1 MVAVRYKEK
10 NAVIQKISQ
19 NTLGIYLIHVIVLR
33 FMERILPVS
42 LIRGVIMI
50 KTKKQDRVPG
60 IIISAVLFCAE
71 MAFIVLLLYTK
82 LISVKYIGVISAVL
96 LVFLLLVYLLVRKAR
111 KKIRFIIGVVLSVL
125 ILAVLGTGS
134 LYIYKTVSALDTITG
149 VNKDVTKINVY
160 VKEDDPAQKLADAS
174 GYTFGILSELDRDNT
189 DQALQQMYYELGSD
203 VQTNEYSGLSELA
216 DSLNNGTT
224 GAIILNQAYLDV
236 LDEMDNYS
244 SFSSQLREI
253 ASLQVETVVQRK
265 TPQVTE
271 ATGSTT
277 ETSDNSSAD
286 AAVTDEVYTIYVSG
300 IDTRGEMT
308 ASSRSDVNII
318 LTVNTRTKQIL
329 MISTPRDYFVPLSIS
344 NGVPDKLTHAGIYGV
359 NVSMDTLNMLY
370 DININ
375 YYFRLNFAGFEK
387 IIDALGGITV
397 NSDYEFDSQNTKGY
411 HFNKGENHL
420 NGEQALVFTR
430 ERYAFKE
437 GDRQRGR
444 DQMAVIQGVV
454 DKATQPAFLKN
465 YLSVMDSLDGCFETN
480 VPYDIIASLVR
491 RQLDEGG
498 SWQVLSYSADG
509 TGDTQKPYSMSQK
522 AYVMI
527 PDQTTVDKA
536 KTLMKKVREGF
547 MLSEADVAR

>member
-1 MVAVRYKEK
+1 
-10 NAVIQKISQ
+10 
-19 NTLGIYLIHVIVLR
+19 
-33 FMERILPVS
+33 
-42 LIRGVIMI
+42 MI

-71 MAFIVLLLYTK
+71 MAFIVILLYTK

>member
-1 MVAVRYKEK
+1 
-10 NAVIQKISQ
+10 
-19 NTLGIYLIHVIVLR
+19 
-33 FMERILPVS
+33 
-42 LIRGVIMI
+42 MI

-174 GYTFGILSELDRDNT
+174 GYTFGILSELDRDNP

>member
-1 MVAVRYKEK
+1 
-10 NAVIQKISQ
+10 
-19 NTLGIYLIHVIVLR
+19 
-33 FMERILPVS
+33 
-42 LIRGVIMI
+42 MI

-271 ATGSTT
+271 AVGSTT

-491 RQLDEGG
+491 KQLDEGG

>member
-1 MVAVRYKEK
+1 
-10 NAVIQKISQ
+10 
-19 NTLGIYLIHVIVLR
+19 
-33 FMERILPVS
+33 
-42 LIRGVIMI
+42 MI

-271 ATGSTT
+271 AAGSTT

-329 MISTPRDYFVPLSIS
+329 MVSTPRDYFVPLSIS

>member
-1 MVAVRYKEK
+1 
-10 NAVIQKISQ
+10 
-19 NTLGIYLIHVIVLR
+19 
-33 FMERILPVS
+33 
-42 LIRGVIMI
+42 MI

-375 YYFRLNFAGFEK
+375 YYFRLNFEGFEK

>member
-1 MVAVRYKEK
+1 M
-10 NAVIQKISQ
+10 
-19 NTLGIYLIHVIVLR
+19 
-33 FMERILPVS
+33 
-42 LIRGVIMI
+42 
-50 KTKKQDRVPG
+50 
-60 IIISAVLFCAE
+60 
-71 MAFIVLLLYTK
+71 
-82 LISVKYIGVISAVL
+82 
-96 LVFLLLVYLLVRKAR
+96 
-111 KKIRFIIGVVLSVL
+111 
-125 ILAVLGTGS
+125 LGTGS

>member
-1 MVAVRYKEK
+1 
-10 NAVIQKISQ
+10 
-19 NTLGIYLIHVIVLR
+19 
-33 FMERILPVS
+33 
-42 LIRGVIMI
+42 MI

-111 KKIRFIIGVVLSVL
+111 KKIRFIAGVVLSVL

-271 ATGSTT
+271 AAGSTT

-329 MISTPRDYFVPLSIS
+329 MVSTPRDYFVPLSIS

-491 RQLDEGG
+491 KQLDEGG
-498 SWQVLSYSADG
+498 SWQVLSYSTDG

>member
-1 MVAVRYKEK
+1 
-10 NAVIQKISQ
+10 
-19 NTLGIYLIHVIVLR
+19 
-33 FMERILPVS
+33 
-42 LIRGVIMI
+42 MI

-420 NGEQALVFTR
+420 NGEQ
-430 ERYAFKE
+430 
-437 GDRQRGR
+437 
-444 DQMAVIQGVV
+444 VIQGVV

>member
-1 MVAVRYKEK
+1 
-10 NAVIQKISQ
+10 
-19 NTLGIYLIHVIVLR
+19 
-33 FMERILPVS
+33 
-42 LIRGVIMI
+42 MI

-111 KKIRFIIGVVLSVL
+111 KKIRFIIGIVLSVL

-174 GYTFGILSELDRDNT
+174 GYTFGILSELDKDNT

-271 ATGSTT
+271 AAGSTT
-277 ETSDNSSAD
+277 EETSDNSSAD

-329 MISTPRDYFVPLSIS
+329 MVSTPRDYFVPLSIS

>member
-1 MVAVRYKEK
+1 
-10 NAVIQKISQ
+10 
-19 NTLGIYLIHVIVLR
+19 
-33 FMERILPVS
+33 
-42 LIRGVIMI
+42 MI

-82 LISVKYIGVISAVL
+82 LISVKYIGVISAVV

>member
-1 MVAVRYKEK
+1 
-10 NAVIQKISQ
+10 
-19 NTLGIYLIHVIVLR
+19 
-33 FMERILPVS
+33 
-42 LIRGVIMI
+42 MI

-71 MAFIVLLLYTK
+71 MAFIVLLLYMK

>member
-1 MVAVRYKEK
+1 
-10 NAVIQKISQ
+10 
-19 NTLGIYLIHVIVLR
+19 
-33 FMERILPVS
+33 
-42 LIRGVIMI
+42 MI

-82 LISVKYIGVISAVL
+82 LISVKYIGVISAML

-271 ATGSTT
+271 AVGSTT

-329 MISTPRDYFVPLSIS
+329 MVSTPRDYFVPLSIS

-491 RQLDEGG
+491 KQFDEGG
-498 SWQVLSYSADG
+498 SWQVLSYSTDG

>member
-1 MVAVRYKEK
+1 
-10 NAVIQKISQ
+10 
-19 NTLGIYLIHVIVLR
+19 
-33 FMERILPVS
+33 
-42 LIRGVIMI
+42 MI

-82 LISVKYIGVISAVL
+82 LISVKYIGVISAML
-96 LVFLLLVYLLVRKAR
+96 LVFLLLVYLLVRKVR

-271 ATGSTT
+271 AVGSTT

-329 MISTPRDYFVPLSIS
+329 MVSTPRDYFVPLSIS

-491 RQLDEGG
+491 KQLDEGG
-498 SWQVLSYSADG
+498 SWQVLSYSTDG

>member
-1 MVAVRYKEK
+1 
-10 NAVIQKISQ
+10 
-19 NTLGIYLIHVIVLR
+19 
-33 FMERILPVS
+33 
-42 LIRGVIMI
+42 MI

-82 LISVKYIGVISAVL
+82 LISVKYIGVISAML

-271 ATGSTT
+271 AVGSTT

-329 MISTPRDYFVPLSIS
+329 MVSTPRDYFVPLSIS

-491 RQLDEGG
+491 KQLDEGG
-498 SWQVLSYSADG
+498 SWQGLSYSTDG

>member
-1 MVAVRYKEK
+1 
-10 NAVIQKISQ
+10 
-19 NTLGIYLIHVIVLR
+19 
-33 FMERILPVS
+33 
-42 LIRGVIMI
+42 MI

-547 MLSEADVAR
+547 MLSEADVDR

>member
-1 MVAVRYKEK
+1 M
-10 NAVIQKISQ
+10 
-19 NTLGIYLIHVIVLR
+19 
-33 FMERILPVS
+33 
-42 LIRGVIMI
+42 
-50 KTKKQDRVPG
+50 
-60 IIISAVLFCAE
+60 
-71 MAFIVLLLYTK
+71 
-82 LISVKYIGVISAVL
+82 
-96 LVFLLLVYLLVRKAR
+96 
-111 KKIRFIIGVVLSVL
+111 
-125 ILAVLGTGS
+125 
-134 LYIYKTVSALDTITG
+134 LDTITG

>member
-1 MVAVRYKEK
+1 
-10 NAVIQKISQ
+10 
-19 NTLGIYLIHVIVLR
+19 
-33 FMERILPVS
+33 
-42 LIRGVIMI
+42 MI

-82 LISVKYIGVISAVL
+82 LISVKYIGVISAML

-271 ATGSTT
+271 AVGSTT

-329 MISTPRDYFVPLSIS
+329 MVSTPRDYFVPLSIS

-491 RQLDEGG
+491 KQLDEGG
-498 SWQVLSYSADG
+498 SWQVLSYSTDG

-522 AYVMI
+522 AYAMI

>member
-1 MVAVRYKEK
+1 
-10 NAVIQKISQ
+10 
-19 NTLGIYLIHVIVLR
+19 
-33 FMERILPVS
+33 
-42 LIRGVIMI
+42 MI

-125 ILAVLGTGS
+125 ILEVLGTGS

>member
-1 MVAVRYKEK
+1 
-10 NAVIQKISQ
+10 
-19 NTLGIYLIHVIVLR
+19 
-33 FMERILPVS
+33 
-42 LIRGVIMI
+42 MI

-82 LISVKYIGVISAVL
+82 LISVKYIGVISAML

-271 ATGSTT
+271 AVGSTT

-329 MISTPRDYFVPLSIS
+329 MVSTPRDYFVPLSIS

-491 RQLDEGG
+491 KQLDEGG
-498 SWQVLSYSADG
+498 SWQVLSYSTDG

-527 PDQTTVDKA
+527 PDQTPVDKA

>member
-1 MVAVRYKEK
+1 
-10 NAVIQKISQ
+10 
-19 NTLGIYLIHVIVLR
+19 
-33 FMERILPVS
+33 
-42 LIRGVIMI
+42 MI

-375 YYFRLNFAGFEK
+375 YYFRLNCAGFEK

>member
-1 MVAVRYKEK
+1 
-10 NAVIQKISQ
+10 
-19 NTLGIYLIHVIVLR
+19 
-33 FMERILPVS
+33 
-42 LIRGVIMI
+42 MI

-82 LISVKYIGVISAVL
+82 FISVKYIGVISAML

-271 ATGSTT
+271 AVGSTT

-329 MISTPRDYFVPLSIS
+329 MVSTPRDYFVPLSIS

-454 DKATQPAFLKN
+454 DKATQPAVLKN

-491 RQLDEGG
+491 KQLDEGG
-498 SWQVLSYSADG
+498 SWQVLSYSTDG

>member
-1 MVAVRYKEK
+1 
-10 NAVIQKISQ
+10 
-19 NTLGIYLIHVIVLR
+19 
-33 FMERILPVS
+33 
-42 LIRGVIMI
+42 MI

-60 IIISAVLFCAE
+60 IIISAVLICAE

-82 LISVKYIGVISAVL
+82 LISVKYIGVISAML

-271 ATGSTT
+271 AVGSTT

-329 MISTPRDYFVPLSIS
+329 MVSTPRDYFVPLSIS

-491 RQLDEGG
+491 KQLDEGG
-498 SWQVLSYSADG
+498 SWQVLSYSTDG

>member
-1 MVAVRYKEK
+1 
-10 NAVIQKISQ
+10 
-19 NTLGIYLIHVIVLR
+19 
-33 FMERILPVS
+33 
-42 LIRGVIMI
+42 MI

-82 LISVKYIGVISAVL
+82 LISVKYIGVISAML

-329 MISTPRDYFVPLSIS
+329 MVSTPRDYFVPLSIS

-491 RQLDEGG
+491 KQLDEGG
-498 SWQVLSYSADG
+498 SWQVLSYSTDG

>member
-1 MVAVRYKEK
+1 
-10 NAVIQKISQ
+10 
-19 NTLGIYLIHVIVLR
+19 
-33 FMERILPVS
+33 
-42 LIRGVIMI
+42 MI

-522 AYVMI
+522 AYVMV

-536 KTLMKKVREGF
+536 KTLMQKVRQGF
-547 MLSEADVAR
+547 MLSEADVSAQ

>member
-1 MVAVRYKEK
+1 MV
-10 NAVIQKISQ
+10 
-19 NTLGIYLIHVIVLR
+19 
-33 FMERILPVS
+33 
-42 LIRGVIMI
+42 
-50 KTKKQDRVPG
+50 
-60 IIISAVLFCAE
+60 
-71 MAFIVLLLYTK
+71 
-82 LISVKYIGVISAVL
+82 
-96 LVFLLLVYLLVRKAR
+96 
-111 KKIRFIIGVVLSVL
+111 
-125 ILAVLGTGS
+125 
-134 LYIYKTVSALDTITG
+134 
-149 VNKDVTKINVY
+149 
-160 VKEDDPAQKLADAS
+160 
-174 GYTFGILSELDRDNT
+174 
-189 DQALQQMYYELGSD
+189 
-203 VQTNEYSGLSELA
+203 
-216 DSLNNGTT
+216 
-224 GAIILNQAYLDV
+224 
-236 LDEMDNYS
+236 
-244 SFSSQLREI
+244 
-253 ASLQVETVVQRK
+253 
-265 TPQVTE
+265 
-271 ATGSTT
+271 
-277 ETSDNSSAD
+277 
-286 AAVTDEVYTIYVSG
+286 
-300 IDTRGEMT
+300 
-308 ASSRSDVNII
+308 
-318 LTVNTRTKQIL
+318 
-329 MISTPRDYFVPLSIS
+329 STPRDYFVPLSIS

-491 RQLDEGG
+491 KQLDEGG
-498 SWQVLSYSADG
+498 SWQVLSYSTDG

>member
-1 MVAVRYKEK
+1 
-10 NAVIQKISQ
+10 
-19 NTLGIYLIHVIVLR
+19 
-33 FMERILPVS
+33 
-42 LIRGVIMI
+42 MI

-82 LISVKYIGVISAVL
+82 FISVKYIGVISAML

-149 VNKDVTKINVY
+149 VNKDATKINVY

-271 ATGSTT
+271 AVGSTT

-329 MISTPRDYFVPLSIS
+329 MVSTPRDYFVPLSIS

-491 RQLDEGG
+491 KQLDEGG
-498 SWQVLSYSADG
+498 SWQVLSYSTDG

>member
-1 MVAVRYKEK
+1 
-10 NAVIQKISQ
+10 
-19 NTLGIYLIHVIVLR
+19 
-33 FMERILPVS
+33 
-42 LIRGVIMI
+42 MI

-271 ATGSTT
+271 AVGSTT

>member
-1 MVAVRYKEK
+1 
-10 NAVIQKISQ
+10 
-19 NTLGIYLIHVIVLR
+19 
-33 FMERILPVS
+33 
-42 LIRGVIMI
+42 MI

-82 LISVKYIGVISAVL
+82 LISVKYIGVISAML

-271 ATGSTT
+271 AAGSTT

-286 AAVTDEVYTIYVSG
+286 AAETDEVYTIYVSG

-329 MISTPRDYFVPLSIS
+329 MVSTPRDYFVPLSIS

-498 SWQVLSYSADG
+498 SWQVLSYSVDG

>member
-1 MVAVRYKEK
+1 
-10 NAVIQKISQ
+10 
-19 NTLGIYLIHVIVLR
+19 
-33 FMERILPVS
+33 
-42 LIRGVIMI
+42 MI
-50 KTKKQDRVPG
+50 KTKKQDRLPG
-60 IIISAVLFCAE
+60 ILISLFLLIVE
-71 MAFIVLLLYTK
+71 LAFIVLLLYAK
-82 LISVKYIGVISAVL
+82 LISVKYIGMISAGL
-96 LVFLLLVYLLVRKAR
+96 LVALIFVYLLVRKVR
-111 KKIRFIIGVVLSVL
+111 KRIRFGVGVVLAVL
-125 ILAVLGTGS
+125 IVVALGTGS

-271 ATGSTT
+271 AVGSTT

-329 MISTPRDYFVPLSIS
+329 MVSTPRDYFVPLSIS

-491 RQLDEGG
+491 KQLDEGG
-498 SWQVLSYSADG
+498 SWQVLSYSTDG